1 MPYNYTIYPN
11 YIGHFSQIE
20 AEEDLEPYEA
30 IVDVQCYELASLF
43 LCTLFVPKCGA
54 AGLIPP
60 CKSLCSET
68 MRRCR
73 FFFNVFG
80 LELPDYLSCHQFSDS
95 NNPDICVGQK
105 QMRDAYNRALK
116 PGNAHKYFDIEC
128 RASAKITSNL
138 LNEAGFI
145 ATFPFHQI

>member
-1 MPYNYTIYPN
+1 
-11 YIGHFSQIE
+11 
-20 AEEDLEPYEA
+20 
-30 IVDVQCYELASLF
+30 
-43 LCTLFVPKCGA
+43 
-54 AGLIPP
+54 
-60 CKSLCSET
+60 

-116 PGNAHKYFDIEC
+116 SGKMI
-128 RASAKITSNL
+128 KL
-138 LNEAGFI
+138 L
-145 ATFPFHQI
+145 

>member
-1 MPYNYTIYPN
+1 
-11 YIGHFSQIE
+11 
-20 AEEDLEPYEA
+20 
-30 IVDVQCYELASLF
+30 
-43 LCTLFVPKCGA
+43 
-54 AGLIPP
+54 
-60 CKSLCSET
+60 

-116 PGNAHKYFDIEC
+116 PGNIQHELHLFYVYFSEN
-128 RASAKITSNL
+128 TSN
-138 LNEAGFI
+138 
-145 ATFPFHQI
+145 

>member
-1 MPYNYTIYPN
+1 MFFFLFRLNSYIY
-11 YIGHFSQIE
+11 I
-20 AEEDLEPYEA
+20 
-30 IVDVQCYELASLF
+30 
-43 LCTLFVPKCGA
+43 
-54 AGLIPP
+54 
-60 CKSLCSET
+60 ET

-116 PGNAHKYFDIEC
+116 PGKYLID
-128 RASAKITSNL
+128 K
-138 LNEAGFI
+138 
-145 ATFPFHQI
+145 H

>member
-1 MPYNYTIYPN
+1 MLY
-11 YIGHFSQIE
+11 
-20 AEEDLEPYEA
+20 A
-30 IVDVQCYELASLF
+30 
-43 LCTLFVPKCGA
+43 
-54 AGLIPP
+54 
-60 CKSLCSET
+60 ET

-116 PGNAHKYFDIEC
+116 PGNKKKKKISKSSTFSHIYKYVQC
-128 RASAKITSNL
+128 TL
-138 LNEAGFI
+138 L
-145 ATFPFHQI
+145 